1 MVVRIAET
9 YVKVDN
15 AFSPIHFVNSID
27 DITSESKKSKVRLLF
42 KVFRTSPNFY
52 PLSPNK
58 LGFLMYKV
66 IIFKLLIVVYLT
78 FVDQLQLNS
87 CIICSRI

>member
-15 AFSPIHFVNSID
+15 AFSPIHSLD
-27 DITSESKKSKVRLLF
+27 DITSESKKSKARLLF
-42 KVFRTSPNFY
+42 KVFQTSPNFY

-58 LGFLMYKV
+58 LGFLTYKTKCTTV
-66 IIFKLLIVVYLT
+66 SIAYRYHDEPNRYQPDSHRNTRHVP
-78 FVDQLQLNS
+78 
-87 CIICSRI
+87 